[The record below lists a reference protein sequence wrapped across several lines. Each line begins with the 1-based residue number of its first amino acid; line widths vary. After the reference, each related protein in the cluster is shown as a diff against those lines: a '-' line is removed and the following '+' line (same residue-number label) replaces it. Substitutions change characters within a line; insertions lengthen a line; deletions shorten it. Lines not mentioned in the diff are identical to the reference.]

1 MALRVGGGVSSDHPA
16 QPSPDP
22 AEARTDGEVIP
33 LVEDEVRVST
43 RDVVTGRVRV
53 RTVTDTVED
62 VVRQEL
68 QGVRADVERLP
79 VDQMLDP
86 GSPPPRPRVEG
97 NVTVVPI
104 VEEILVV
111 EKRLLLKEEVR
122 ITLTDTT
129 DSVEVPV
136 QLRRQR
142 AVIERSDAPAAPA
155 SDREH
160 PREEDT

>member
-1 MALRVGGGVSSDHPA
+1 MSRDHPA
-16 QPSPDP
+16 QPKADP
-22 AEARTDGEVIP
+22 AEASADSEVIP

-79 VDQMLDP
+79 VDRVLDP

-97 NVTVVPI
+97 NVTIVPI

-122 ITLTDTT
+122 ITLEDTT

-142 AVIERSDAPAAPA
+142 AVIERSEEPTAPA

-160 PREEDT
+160 LREEDI